1 MDKQLNRIPPVLV
14 RLALILVLFLFLRGI
29 YASGSARDVDM
40 ADIRSAML
48 QNTDMGKMKECND
61 RKLMQFMGINYENYD
76 SYLYYKSKES
86 LGVDEVLVV
95 KVRSAADLDG
105 LKDAAE
111 NRVQSQEKAFD
122 GYGTNQMKLLANAV
136 IATKGNYLFYCVA
149 ENPGNTRR
157 CSDMLFSS
165 ILFLNCI
172 SFRRLWRFTTW
183 CREKIS
189 KPGTWCCWRPAC
201 CSTAGA
207 NRCTSY

>member
-1 MDKQLNRIPPVLV
+1 MRGTMDKQLNRIPPVLV

-122 GYGTNQMKLLANAV
+122 GYGTNQMKLLDNAV

-149 ENPGNTRR
+149 ENPGKYEEV
-157 CSDMLFSS
+157 
-165 ILFLNCI
+165 
-172 SFRRLWRFTTW
+172 FRH
-183 CREKIS
+183 
-189 KPGTWCCWRPAC
+189 AVQ
-201 CSTAGA
+201 
-207 NRCTSY
+207 

>member
-1 MDKQLNRIPPVLV
+1 MRGTMDKQLNRIPPVLV

-29 YASGSARDVDM
+29 YASASARDVDM

-48 QNTDMGKMKECND
+48 QNTDIGKMKECNN

-122 GYGTNQMKLLANAV
+122 GYGTNQMKLLANTV
-136 IATKGNYLFYCVA
+136 IETKGNYLFYCVA
-149 ENPGNTRR
+149 ENPGKYEEV
-157 CSDMLFSS
+157 
-165 ILFLNCI
+165 
-172 SFRRLWRFTTW
+172 FRH
-183 CREKIS
+183 
-189 KPGTWCCWRPAC
+189 AVQ
-201 CSTAGA
+201 
-207 NRCTSY
+207 

>member
-1 MDKQLNRIPPVLV
+1 MRETMDKQLNRIPPVLV

-29 YASGSARDVDM
+29 YASASARDVDM

-48 QNTDMGKMKECND
+48 QNTDIGKMKECND

-136 IATKGNYLFYCVA
+136 IETKGNYLFYCVA
-149 ENPGNTRR
+149 ENPGKYEEV
-157 CSDMLFSS
+157 
-165 ILFLNCI
+165 
-172 SFRRLWRFTTW
+172 FRH
-183 CREKIS
+183 
-189 KPGTWCCWRPAC
+189 AVQ
-201 CSTAGA
+201 
-207 NRCTSY
+207 